1 MSQAN
6 NVSTISPSRFHNLA
20 DPALADAKVAR
31 AALSAAVHEHDHH
44 EDEHTE
50 RVVDLA
56 HDAETDAACTLVSIK
71 ATTSAGLVALLR
83 YEMWGTSHF
92 AMPRDRNDFSFGD
105 LVNRVGPLN
114 IRHSAQTL
122 DGLSAFPLTPA
133 RVPQSRGEGER
144 VLFPNVFGT
153 RQSLCAWRAPLRR
166 LRVTAN

>member
-1 MSQAN
+1 MIRAESKATTSRRGFLARGAAT
-6 NVSTISPSRFHNLA
+6 VAAASLLATPALTSPAGA
-20 DPALADAKVAR
+20 DPILDAIEKHKVAR

-105 LVNRVGPLN
+105 LVNCVGPHT
-114 IRHSAQTL
+114 RH
-122 DGLSAFPLTPA
+122 
-133 RVPQSRGEGER
+133 
-144 VLFPNVFGT
+144 
-153 RQSLCAWRAPLRR
+153 
-166 LRVTAN
+166 

>member
-1 MSQAN
+1 MNMSQAN

-83 YEMWGTSHF
+83 YAIEADTDGMGW
-92 AMPRDRNDFSFGD
+92 PDRLESDDGK
-105 LVNRVGPLN
+105 LVRSWQYFLIENLPE
-114 IRHSAQTL
+114 TL
-122 DGLSAFPLTPA
+122 SGM
-133 RVPQSRGEGER
+133 
-144 VLFPNVFGT
+144 NVKMG
-153 RQSLCAWRAPLRR
+153 
-166 LRVTAN
+166 